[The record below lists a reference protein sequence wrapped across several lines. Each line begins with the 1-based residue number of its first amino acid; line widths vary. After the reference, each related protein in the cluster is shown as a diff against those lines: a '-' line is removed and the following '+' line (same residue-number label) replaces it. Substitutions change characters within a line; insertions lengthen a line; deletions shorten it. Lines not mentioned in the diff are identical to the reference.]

1 MVESS
6 YYLMVATFM
15 PLILSPVVYF
25 LGRRKGI
32 NITTWLTFGI
42 LAISTTLVIIPCIDL
57 GSGGSYQEIFE
68 WSQLGHFGLKLDGLS
83 IPFAITIYLLSTI
96 IVIYSKPY
104 MIRKIL
110 IQFEQLKNLKSA
122 EDSTYNEAEND
133 QYFAKDGKSLS
144 TLILS
149 TDQRSYLNG
158 QLALYYSL
166 YLVFAMGML
175 GTVLATNL
183 FEFYVFFELMLVPSF
198 FLIAFFGYGNRK
210 RTSLMFFFW
219 AHVGAVIMLLGL
231 MAMGFLAGGFDYDV
245 VKANVSQIPSAWIA
259 VIVAAL
265 VIGFGVKLGAF
276 LVHIWLPD
284 TYTDSPTP
292 ISVLI
297 SSAMTGIGAYGLIR
311 IWIDLLSGPGNYSD
325 YSVYISIWGLATMIY
340 GGAMAL
346 MQKDIKRVLAYSSIS
361 SMGYLLFGIGS
372 ESVLGISGAI
382 FMYVTHAL
390 GKGLLFMMAG
400 SIILQTGTRN
410 MDKLGGLG
418 GKMPYTAVF
427 AMIGGLT
434 IIGVPITSGFMSEWV
449 LFNGA
454 LANAVVDWSSLK
466 AISFALA
473 ISATILTSAYIL
485 WMYKRIF
492 YGVVPETLKNV
503 RDSSKYVLITMGI
516 LASLTLILGIY
527 PDLFYK
533 PIIGYVENLYDDTP
547 SELIPVKIKGA
558 SAQNQEQADM
568 TNTTATT
575 NAAAAKGSMEEHEPG
590 ISNVTSNLE
599 DIITQQTHLIS
610 GNHLVSYVTI

>member
-1 MVESS
+1 MVDSS

-15 PLILSPVVYF
+15 PLILSPAVYF
-25 LGRRKGI
+25 LGKRRGI

-42 LAISTTLVIIPCIDL
+42 LAISTTLVIIPTIDL
-57 GSGGSYQEIFE
+57 GSGGSYQEVFD

-83 IPFAITIYLLSTI
+83 IPFAISIYLLSTI
-96 IVIYSKPY
+96 VVIYSKPY
-104 MIRKIL
+104 MTRKIL
-110 IQFEQLKNLKSA
+110 LQYEQVNNSSGLQINDA
-122 EDSTYNEAEND
+122 ESELYS
-133 QYFAKDGKSLS
+133 FKDGKSVSSLLLS
-144 TLILS
+144 TE
-149 TDQRSYLNG
+149 QKSYLNSQMG
-158 QLALYYSL
+158 LYYSL
-166 YLVFAMGML
+166 YLVFAVGML

-183 FEFYVFFELMLVPSF
+183 FEFYVFFELMLVPAF
-198 FLIAFFGYGNRK
+198 FLIAFFGYGKRK

-219 AHVGAVIMLLGL
+219 AHVGAVILLLGL
-231 MAMGFLAGGFDYDV
+231 MAMGFLTGGFDYDT
-245 VKANVSQIPSAWIA
+245 VKANVSQIPHAWIA

-284 TYTDSPTP
+284 TYTDAPTP

-297 SSAMTGIGAYGLIR
+297 SSVMTGIGAYGLIR
-311 IWIDLLSGPGNYSD
+311 IWIELLSGPGNYTD
-325 YSVYISIWGLATMIY
+325 YSIYVSLWGVATMIY
-340 GGAMAL
+340 GGAMSL

-361 SMGYLLFGIGS
+361 SMGYLLFGLGS

-454 LANAVVDWSSLK
+454 LQNAVVDWSTLE
-466 AISFALA
+466 AITFALA
-473 ISATILTSAYIL
+473 ITTTILTSAYIL

-492 YGVVPETLKNV
+492 YGITPETLKNV
-503 RDSSKYVLITMGI
+503 RDSSKYVLVTMGI
-516 LASLTLILGIY
+516 LASLTLILGVY

-533 PIIGYVENLYDDTP
+533 PIIGYVENLYEN
-547 SELIPVKIKGA
+547 SHELIPVKIKPGM
-558 SAQNQEQADM
+558 AQVNEKL
-568 TNTTATT
+568 TNHTQVG
-575 NAAAAKGSMEEHEPG
+575 NAVLPG
-590 ISNVTSNLE
+590 NSE
-599 DIITQQTHLIS
+599 FQRTHLIS
-610 GNHLVSYVTI
+610 DNPMGNSLNT

>member
-1 MVESS
+1 MVDSS

-25 LGRRKGI
+25 LGKRKGI

-42 LAISTTLVIIPCIDL
+42 LAISTILVIIPSIDL
-57 GSGGSYQEIFE
+57 GSGGSYQEVFD

-83 IPFAITIYLLSTI
+83 IPFAISIYLLSTI
-96 IVIYSKPY
+96 VVIYSKPY
-104 MIRKIL
+104 MTRKIL
-110 IQFEQLKNLKSA
+110 LQYEQVKNSSDLEIRDAESQLYSFE
-122 EDSTYNEAEND
+122 
-133 QYFAKDGKSLS
+133 DGKTLS
-144 TLILS
+144 SLILS
-149 TDQRSYLNG
+149 VEQKSYLNSQMG
-158 QLALYYSL
+158 LYYSL
-166 YLVFAMGML
+166 YLVFAVGML

-183 FEFYVFFELMLVPSF
+183 FEFYVFFELMLVPAF
-198 FLIAFFGYGNRK
+198 FLIAFFGYGKRK

-219 AHVGAVIMLLGL
+219 AHVGAVILLLGL
-231 MAMGFLAGGFDYDV
+231 MAMGFLTGGFDYDT
-245 VKANVSQIPSAWIA
+245 VKANVSQIPHAWIA

-284 TYTDSPTP
+284 TYTDAPTP

-297 SSAMTGIGAYGLIR
+297 SSVMTGIGAYGLIR
-311 IWIDLLSGPGNYSD
+311 IWIELLSGPGNYTD
-325 YSVYISIWGLATMIY
+325 YSIYVSLWGVATMIY
-340 GGAMAL
+340 GGAMSL

-454 LANAVVDWSSLK
+454 LQNAVVDWSTLE

-473 ISATILTSAYIL
+473 ITTTILTSAYIL

-492 YGVVPETLKNV
+492 YGITPETLKNV
-503 RDSSKYVLITMGI
+503 RDSSKYVLVTMGI
-516 LASLTLILGIY
+516 LASLTLILGVY

-533 PIIGYVENLYDDTP
+533 PIIGYVENLYEN
-547 SELIPVKIKGA
+547 SNELIPIKIKPGM
-558 SAQNQEQADM
+558 AQVNEKL
-568 TNTTATT
+568 TNHTQVS
-575 NAAAAKGSMEEHEPG
+575 NAVLPG
-590 ISNVTSNLE
+590 NSE
-599 DIITQQTHLIS
+599 FQRTHLIS
-610 GNHLVSYVTI
+610 DNHIGNSLNT

>member
-1 MVESS
+1 MVDSS

-15 PLILSPVVYF
+15 PLILSPVIYF
-25 LGRRKGI
+25 LGKRKGI

-42 LAISTTLVIIPCIDL
+42 LAISTTLVIIPSIDL
-57 GSGGSYQEIFE
+57 GSGGSYQEVFD

-83 IPFAITIYLLSTI
+83 IPFAISIYLLSTI
-96 IVIYSKPY
+96 VVIYSKPY
-104 MIRKIL
+104 MTRKIL
-110 IQFEQLKNLKSA
+110 LQYEQVQNSSNLEIK
-122 EDSTYNEAEND
+122 EAESEM
-133 QYFAKDGKSLS
+133 YSFKDGNTLS
-144 TLILS
+144 SLILS
-149 TDQRSYLNG
+149 TEQKSYLNSQMG
-158 QLALYYSL
+158 LYYSL
-166 YLVFAMGML
+166 YLVFAVGML

-198 FLIAFFGYGNRK
+198 FLIAFFGYGKRK

-219 AHVGAVIMLLGL
+219 AHVGAVILLLGL
-231 MAMGFLAGGFDYDV
+231 MAMGFLTGGFDYDT
-245 VKANVSQIPSAWIA
+245 VKANVSQIPHAWIA

-276 LVHIWLPD
+276 LVHVWLPD
-284 TYTDSPTP
+284 TYTDAPTP
-292 ISVLI
+292 ITVLI
-297 SSAMTGIGAYGLIR
+297 SSVMTGIGAYGLIR
-311 IWIDLLSGPGNYSD
+311 IWIELLSGPGNYTD
-325 YSVYISIWGLATMIY
+325 YSIYISLWGVATMIY

-372 ESVLGISGAI
+372 ESILGISGAI

-400 SIILQTGTRN
+400 SIILQTGIRN

-454 LANAVVDWSSLK
+454 LQNAVVDWSTLE
-466 AISFALA
+466 AIFFALA
-473 ISATILTSAYIL
+473 ITTTILTSAYIL

-492 YGVVPETLKNV
+492 YGIAPETLKNV
-503 RDSSKYVLITMGI
+503 RDSSKYVLVTMGI
-516 LASLTLILGIY
+516 LASLTLILGLY

-533 PIIGYVENLYDDTP
+533 PIIGYVENLYEN
-547 SELIPVKIKGA
+547 SNELIPVKIKPGM
-558 SAQNQEQADM
+558 AQVNE
-568 TNTTATT
+568 TL
-575 NAAAAKGSMEEHEPG
+575 
-590 ISNVTSNLE
+590 SNHTQVTSAVLPGNSELQR
-599 DIITQQTHLIS
+599 TYLIS
-610 GNHLVSYVTI
+610 DNPKGHSITI

>member
-1 MVESS
+1 MVDSS

-57 GSGGSYQEIFE
+57 GSGGSYQEIFD

-83 IPFAITIYLLSTI
+83 IPFAITIYLLSTV

-104 MIRKIL
+104 MVRKIL
-110 IQFEQLKNLKSA
+110 IQFDQLKHSKSTTDSSYYDDA
-122 EDSTYNEAEND
+122 ESELYS
-133 QYFAKDGKSLS
+133 AKDGKSMSSLVL
-144 TLILS
+144 T
-149 TDQRSYLNG
+149 TDQKSYLNE
-158 QLALYYSL
+158 QLGLYYSL

-198 FLIAFFGYGNRK
+198 FLIAFFGYGKRR

-231 MAMGFLAGGFDYDV
+231 MAMGFLSGGFDYDV

-265 VIGFGVKLGAF
+265 IIGFAVKLGAF

-284 TYTDSPTP
+284 TYTDAPTP
-292 ISVLI
+292 ITVLI

-325 YSVYISIWGLATMIY
+325 YAIYINIWGLITMIY

-400 SIILQTGTRN
+400 AVILQTGTRN

-454 LANAVVDWSSLK
+454 LQNAVVDWSSLK
-466 AISFALA
+466 AVSFALA

-516 LASLTLILGIY
+516 LASLTLILGLY
-527 PDLFYK
+527 PDLLYK
-533 PIIGYVENLYDDTP
+533 PIIAYVENLYDESP
-547 SELIPVKIKGA
+547 NELKPVKIGA
-558 SAQNQEQADM
+558 ASSQNNNQ
-568 TNTTATT
+568 TNTTLGNGA
-575 NAAAAKGSMEEHEPG
+575 SEEQSG
-590 ISNVTSNLE
+590 GVNNVTNILGTPQ
-599 DIITQQTHLIS
+599 TQKTHLIS

>member
-1 MVESS
+1 MVDSS

-15 PLILSPVVYF
+15 PLILSPAVYF
-25 LGRRKGI
+25 LGKRKGI

-42 LAISTTLVIIPCIDL
+42 LAISTTLVIIPTIDL
-57 GSGGSYQEIFE
+57 GSGGSYQEVFD

-83 IPFAITIYLLSTI
+83 IPFAISIYLLSTI
-96 IVIYSKPY
+96 VVIYSKPY
-104 MIRKIL
+104 MTRKIL
-110 IQFEQLKNLKSA
+110 LQYEQVNNSSDLQINDA
-122 EDSTYNEAEND
+122 ESELYSFKE
-133 QYFAKDGKSLS
+133 GKSVSSLLLS
-144 TLILS
+144 TE
-149 TDQRSYLNG
+149 QKSYLNSQMG
-158 QLALYYSL
+158 LYYSL
-166 YLVFAMGML
+166 YLVFAVGML

-183 FEFYVFFELMLVPSF
+183 FEFYVFFELMLVPAF
-198 FLIAFFGYGNRK
+198 FLIAFFGYGKRK

-219 AHVGAVIMLLGL
+219 AHVGAVILLLGL
-231 MAMGFLAGGFDYDV
+231 MAMGFLTGGFDYDT
-245 VKANVSQIPSAWIA
+245 VKANVSQIPHAWIA

-284 TYTDSPTP
+284 TYTDAPTP

-297 SSAMTGIGAYGLIR
+297 SSVMTGIGAYGLIR
-311 IWIDLLSGPGNYSD
+311 IWIELLSGPGNYTD
-325 YSVYISIWGLATMIY
+325 YSIYVSLWGVATMIY
-340 GGAMAL
+340 GGAMSL

-454 LANAVVDWSSLK
+454 LQNAVVDWSTLE

-473 ISATILTSAYIL
+473 ITTTILTSAYIL

-492 YGVVPETLKNV
+492 YGVTPETLKNV
-503 RDSSKYVLITMGI
+503 RDSSKYVLVTMGI
-516 LASLTLILGIY
+516 LASLTLILGVY

-533 PIIGYVENLYDDTP
+533 PIIGYVENLYEN
-547 SELIPVKIKGA
+547 SNELIPVKIKPGM
-558 SAQNQEQADM
+558 AQVNEKL
-568 TNTTATT
+568 TNHTQFG
-575 NAAAAKGSMEEHEPG
+575 NAVLPG
-590 ISNVTSNLE
+590 NSE
-599 DIITQQTHLIS
+599 FQRTHLIS
-610 GNHLVSYVTI
+610 DNPMGNSLNT

>member
-1 MVESS
+1 
-6 YYLMVATFM
+6 MVATFM

-57 GSGGSYQEIFE
+57 GSGGSYQEIFD

-83 IPFAITIYLLSTI
+83 IPFAITIYLLSTV

-104 MIRKIL
+104 MVRKIL
-110 IQFEQLKNLKSA
+110 IQFDQLKHSKSTTDSSYYDDA
-122 EDSTYNEAEND
+122 ESELYS
-133 QYFAKDGKSLS
+133 AKDGKSMSSLVL
-144 TLILS
+144 T
-149 TDQRSYLNG
+149 TDQKSYLNE
-158 QLALYYSL
+158 QLGLYYSL

-198 FLIAFFGYGNRK
+198 FLIAFFGYGKRR

-231 MAMGFLAGGFDYDV
+231 MAMGFLSGGFDYDV

-265 VIGFGVKLGAF
+265 IIGFAVKLGAF

-284 TYTDSPTP
+284 TYTDAPTP
-292 ISVLI
+292 ITVLI

-325 YSVYISIWGLATMIY
+325 YAIYINIWGLITMIY

-390 GKGLLFMMAG
+390 GKGLLFMMVGAV
-400 SIILQTGTRN
+400 ILQTGTRN

-454 LANAVVDWSSLK
+454 LQNAVVDWSSLK
-466 AISFALA
+466 AVSFALA

-503 RDSSKYVLITMGI
+503 RESSKYVLITMGI
-516 LASLTLILGIY
+516 LASLTLILGLY
-527 PDLFYK
+527 PDLLYK
-533 PIIGYVENLYDDTP
+533 PIIAYVENLYDESP
-547 SELIPVKIKGA
+547 NELKPVKIGA
-558 SAQNQEQADM
+558 ASSQNNNQ
-568 TNTTATT
+568 TNTTLGNGA
-575 NAAAAKGSMEEHEPG
+575 SEEQSG
-590 ISNVTSNLE
+590 GVNNVTNTLGTPQ
-599 DIITQQTHLIS
+599 TQKTHLIS

>member
-1 MVESS
+1 MVDSS

-25 LGRRKGI
+25 LGKRKGI

-42 LAISTTLVIIPCIDL
+42 LAISTVLVIIPCIGL
-57 GSGGSYQEIFE
+57 GSGGSYQEIFD

-96 IVIYSKPY
+96 VVIYSKPY
-104 MIRKIL
+104 MVRKIL
-110 IQFEQLKNLKSA
+110 LQYEQIKSSSTVGIN
-122 EDSTYNEAEND
+122 DSEND
-133 QYFAKDGKSLS
+133 LYSNKDGKSFSSLV
-144 TLILS
+144 LS
-149 TDQRSYLNG
+149 TDQKSYLNSQMG
-158 QLALYYSL
+158 LYYSL

-198 FLIAFFGYGNRK
+198 FLIAFFGYGNKK

-219 AHVGAVIMLLGL
+219 AHVGAVIMLLSL
-231 MAMGFLAGGFDYDV
+231 LAMGFLTGGFDYDTV
-245 VKANVSQIPSAWIA
+245 RANVSQIPQAWIA

-265 VIGFGVKLGAF
+265 IIGFGVKLAAF
-276 LVHIWLPD
+276 LVHVWLPD
-284 TYTDSPTP
+284 TYTDAPTP

-311 IWIDLLSGPGNYSD
+311 IWIELLSGPGNYTD
-325 YSVYISIWGLATMIY
+325 YSIYINIWGLATMVY
-340 GGAMAL
+340 GGVMAL

-400 SIILQTGTRN
+400 SIILQTGTKS

-454 LANAVVDWSSLK
+454 LQNAVVDWSSLK

-473 ISATILTSAYIL
+473 ITATILTSAYIL

-492 YGVVPETLKNV
+492 YGITPETLKNV
-503 RDSSKYVLITMGI
+503 RDSSKYVLVTMGI
-516 LASLTLILGIY
+516 LASLTLILGLY

-533 PIIGYVENLYDDTP
+533 PIIGYVESLYPNSD
-547 SELIPVKIKGA
+547 ELIPVKITPGTTG
-558 SAQNQEQADM
+558 QVNEEL
-568 TNTTATT
+568 TNNT
-575 NAAAAKGSMEEHEPG
+575 
-590 ISNVTSNLE
+590 
-599 DIITQQTHLIS
+599 
-610 GNHLVSYVTI
+610 

>member
-1 MVESS
+1 MVDSS

-25 LGRRKGI
+25 LGKRKGI
-32 NITTWLTFGI
+32 NITTWLTFGT
-42 LAISTTLVIIPCIDL
+42 LAISTVLVIIPSIGL
-57 GSGGSYQEIFE
+57 SSGGSYQEVFD

-104 MIRKIL
+104 MVRKIL
-110 IQFEQLKNLKSA
+110 LQYEQLKSSSNLTMNDA
-122 EDSTYNEAEND
+122 ESELYSN
-133 QYFAKDGKSLS
+133 KDGKSFSSLV
-144 TLILS
+144 LS
-149 TDQRSYLNG
+149 TDQKSYLNS
-158 QLALYYSL
+158 QLGLYYSL

-175 GTVLATNL
+175 GTVLATKL

-198 FLIAFFGYGNRK
+198 FLIAFFGYGNKK

-219 AHVGAVIMLLGL
+219 AHVGAVILLLGL
-231 MAMGFLAGGFDYDV
+231 MAMGFLTGGFDYDTV
-245 VKANVSQIPSAWIA
+245 RANASQIPQAWIA

-265 VIGFGVKLGAF
+265 VIGFGVKLAAF
-276 LVHIWLPD
+276 LVHVWLPD
-284 TYTDSPTP
+284 TYTDAPTP

-311 IWIDLLSGPGNYSD
+311 IWIELLSGPGNYTD
-325 YSVYISIWGLATMIY
+325 YSIYITIWGVATMIY

-372 ESVLGISGAI
+372 ESVLGLSGAI

-400 SIILQTGTRN
+400 SVILQTGTRN

-454 LANAVVDWSSLK
+454 LQDAVVNWSAVK
-466 AISFALA
+466 AVSFALA
-473 ISATILTSAYIL
+473 ITTTILTSAYIL

-492 YGVVPETLKNV
+492 YGITPETLKNV
-503 RDSSKYVLITMGI
+503 RDSSKYVLVTMGI
-516 LASLTLILGIY
+516 LASLTLVLGLY

-533 PIIGYVENLYDDTP
+533 PIIGYVESLYPDSDV
-547 SELIPVKIKGA
+547 LIPVKIAPGTG
-558 SAQNQEQADM
+558 QVNEEP
-568 TNTTATT
+568 TNTTKA
-575 NAAAAKGSMEEHEPG
+575 
-590 ISNVTSNLE
+590 SNVAFPGGTEYQRTYLLAKSHV
-599 DIITQQTHLIS
+599 DHPITF
-610 GNHLVSYVTI
+610 

>member
-1 MVESS
+1 MVDSS

-25 LGRRKGI
+25 LGKRKGI

-42 LAISTTLVIIPCIDL
+42 LAISTALVIIPSIGL
-57 GSGGSYQEIFE
+57 GSGGSYQEVFD

-96 IVIYSKPY
+96 VVIYSKPY
-104 MIRKIL
+104 MVRKIL
-110 IQFEQLKNLKSA
+110 LQYEQVKSSSNLQMNDA
-122 EDSTYNEAEND
+122 ESELYSN
-133 QYFAKDGKSLS
+133 KDGKSLS
-144 TLILS
+144 SLILS
-149 TDQRSYLNG
+149 TDQKSYLNS
-158 QLALYYSL
+158 QLGLYYSL

-198 FLIAFFGYGNRK
+198 FLIAFFGYGNKK

-219 AHVGAVIMLLGL
+219 AHVGAVILLLGL
-231 MAMGFLAGGFDYDV
+231 MAMGFLTGGFDYDIV
-245 VKANVSQIPSAWIA
+245 RANASQIPQAWIA

-265 VIGFGVKLGAF
+265 IIGFGVKLAAF
-276 LVHIWLPD
+276 LVHVWLPD
-284 TYTDSPTP
+284 TYTDAPTP

-311 IWIDLLSGPGNYSD
+311 IWIELLSGPGNYTD
-325 YSVYISIWGLATMIY
+325 YSIYISIWGVATMIY

-400 SIILQTGTRN
+400 SIILQTGTRS

-454 LANAVVDWSSLK
+454 LQNAVVSESALK
-466 AISFALA
+466 AVLFALA
-473 ISATILTSAYIL
+473 ITTTILTSAYIL

-492 YGVVPETLKNV
+492 YGITPETLKNV
-503 RDSSKYVLITMGI
+503 RDSSKYVLVTMGI
-516 LASLTLILGIY
+516 LASLTLILGLY

-533 PIIGYVENLYDDTP
+533 PIIGYVENLYNNSD
-547 SELIPVKIKGA
+547 ELIPVKITPGT
-558 SAQNQEQADM
+558 AQLNEKPIN
-568 TNTTATT
+568 NTKIS
-575 NAAAAKGSMEEHEPG
+575 NAASSGG
-590 ISNVTSNLE
+590 TGFQR
-599 DIITQQTHLIS
+599 TYLIS
-610 GNHLVSYVTI
+610 ENYVDHPTIL

>member
-1 MVESS
+1 MVDSS

-25 LGRRKGI
+25 LGKRMGI

-42 LAISTTLVIIPCIDL
+42 LAISTVLVIIPSIGL
-57 GSGGSYQEIFE
+57 GSGGSYQEVFD

-96 IVIYSKPY
+96 VVIYSKPY
-104 MIRKIL
+104 MKRKIL
-110 IQFEQLKNLKSA
+110 LQYEQVKGSSNLEMNDA
-122 EDSTYNEAEND
+122 ESDLYSN
-133 QYFAKDGKSLS
+133 KDGKSLS
-144 TLILS
+144 SLILS
-149 TDQRSYLNG
+149 TDQKSYLDSQMG
-158 QLALYYSL
+158 LYYSL

-219 AHVGAVIMLLGL
+219 AHVGAVILLLGL
-231 MAMGFLAGGFDYDV
+231 MAMGFLTGGFDYDT
-245 VKANVSQIPSAWIA
+245 VKANVSQIPQAWIA

-265 VIGFGVKLGAF
+265 VIGFGVKLAAF
-276 LVHIWLPD
+276 IVHIWLPD
-284 TYTDSPTP
+284 TYTDAPTP

-311 IWIDLLSGPGNYSD
+311 IWIELLSGPGNYTD
-325 YSVYISIWGLATMIY
+325 YSIYISIWGVATMIY

-454 LANAVVDWSSLK
+454 LQNAVVSWSSIK
-466 AISFALA
+466 AVLFALA
-473 ISATILTSAYIL
+473 ITTTILTSAYIL
-485 WMYKRIF
+485 WIYKRIF
-492 YGVVPETLKNV
+492 YGITPETLKNV
-503 RDSSKYVLITMGI
+503 RDSSKYVLVTMGI
-516 LASLTLILGIY
+516 LASLTLILGLY

-533 PIIGYVENLYDDTP
+533 PIIGYVENLYDSSD
-547 SELIPVKIKGA
+547 ELIPIKITPGTGQVDK
-558 SAQNQEQADM
+558 NL
-568 TNTTATT
+568 TNNTQV
-575 NAAAAKGSMEEHEPG
+575 
-590 ISNVTSNLE
+590 SNVAFPGDAEFQRTY
-599 DIITQQTHLIS
+599 LIS
-610 GNHLVSYVTI
+610 ENRMDHSITL